1 MPGRKLAVSLRASL
15 PDDQI
20 GRLRAGFVVL
30 TVLFGVTQAGA
41 AFAAPPSERPFAVG
55 SLCALVTPA
64 VIGAQAAEPG
74 DLIGQIITLF
84 VLSSILYK
92 LRTSSLAR
100 DDLQRA
106 LTHQAHYDALTG
118 LPNRHLFHQ
127 LLDRAVARYRSA
139 GVPYALFVMDLDG
152 FKRVNDTYGHDQGDR
167 LLAEVGRRVAAT
179 VRKGDHCARLGG
191 DEFAVLLEDCEREDA
206 ERLAERLVAEIE
218 RPVELDGAVG
228 TVGASI
234 GVTWSGE
241 DADAALRDADR
252 AMYAVKLAAG
262 ARR

>member
-1 MPGRKLAVSLRASL
+1 MLTS
-15 PDDQI
+15 
-20 GRLRAGFVVL
+20 VL
-30 TVLFGVTQAGA
+30 H
-41 AFAAPPSERPFAVG
+41 
-55 SLCALVTPA
+55 
-64 VIGAQAAEPG
+64 
-74 DLIGQIITLF
+74 
-84 VLSSILYK
+84 K

-152 FKRVNDTYGHDQGDR
+152 SKRVNDTYGHDQGDR
-167 LLAEVGRRVAAT
+167 LLAEVGHRVAAT

-191 DEFAVLLEDCEREDA
+191 DELR
-206 ERLAERLVAEIE
+206 
-218 RPVELDGAVG
+218 
-228 TVGASI
+228 ASI

-252 AMYAVKLAAG
+252 GMYAVKLAAG